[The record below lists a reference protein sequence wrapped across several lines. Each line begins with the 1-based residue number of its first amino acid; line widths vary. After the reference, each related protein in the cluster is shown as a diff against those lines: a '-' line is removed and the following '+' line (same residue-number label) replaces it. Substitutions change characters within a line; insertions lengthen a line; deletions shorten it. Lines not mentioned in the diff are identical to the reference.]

1 MTISCQEYFFASA
14 TSIFHGRQLSGGKKD
29 RDLVQERERI
39 IPQRFG

>member
-14 TSIFHGRQLSGGKKD
+14 TSIFHGRQFSGKKD

-39 IPQRFG
+39 ISQRFG